1 MVWCHMFGDS
11 LFLPFYFYYYVFLI
25 LFSFRGNLFLFL
37 FRIYFLNPYFLLFRI
52 FHFLIFFYFLISHSL
67 FSTPND
73 FGGGINYPQIGIMLA
88 HFFFLSLCTSVWV
101 SRFSSL
107 GRQRIADWRRCTSQ
121 YQPNEKLGS
130 GDQREVEPSSAG
142 FFIITV
148 SGISSS

>member
-1 MVWCHMFGDS
+1 MVSYVRRLSFS
-11 LFLPFYFYYYVFLI
+11 SFLFLLLCFFYFI
-25 LFSFRGNLFLFL
+25 LFSWKFIFISFQDLFFEPLF
-37 FRIYFLNPYFLLFRI
+37 FIISDFPFP
-52 FHFLIFFYFLISHSL
+52 HFFFFFLISHSL
-67 FSTPND
+67 FSTPNN
-73 FGGGINYPQIGIMLA
+73 FGGGIDYPQIGIMLA

>member
-1 MVWCHMFGDS
+1 MVSYVRRLSFS
-11 LFLPFYFYYYVFLI
+11 SFLFLLLCFSYFI
-25 LFSFRGNLFLFL
+25 LFSWKFIFISFQDLFFEPLF
-37 FRIYFLNPYFLLFRI
+37 FIISDFPFP
-52 FHFLIFFYFLISHSL
+52 HFFFFFLISHSL
-67 FSTPND
+67 FSTPNN
-73 FGGGINYPQIGIMLA
+73 FGGGIDYPQIGIMLA